1 MRWPLL
7 AGAGLFVLG
16 VLAFA
21 FLWFTVDLPEDPP
34 ELQSAVL
41 VAEDGQELAVLS
53 QEGQRFIV
61 PLDEVNP
68 VVVDALLSAEDRRF
82 YEHGGLDP
90 IGIGRA
96 VVSNVRSSGTQG
108 GSTLTQQLVKNEYLT
123 QRADR
128 SSARPARRC
137 CR

>member
-1 MRWPLL
+1 MKRASGWRADAASDGGPGRAGCAGRCWPAAALFAL
-7 AGAGLFVLG
+7 GL
-16 VLAFA
+16 LAFA

-96 VVSNVRSSGTQG
+96 RRQQPAAARAPRAAPRSP
-108 GSTLTQQLVKNEYLT
+108 
-123 QRADR
+123 
-128 SSARPARRC
+128 SSS
-137 CR
+137 

>member
-1 MRWPLL
+1 MSAGGGRVRKRWRSWPRWVRWPLL
-7 AGAGLFVLG
+7 AGGGLFLLG
-16 VLAFA
+16 VLFFV
-21 FLWFTVDLPEDPP
+21 FLWFTVDLPDDPP

-41 VAEDGQELAVLS
+41 VAEDGRELAVLS

-96 VVSNVRSSGTQG
+96 RR
-108 GSTLTQQLVKNEYLT
+108 E
-123 QRADR
+123 QRADARAPRAAPRSR
-128 SSARPARRC
+128 SSW
-137 CR
+137 